1 MGFWNASSS
10 SESSRGQSSHSR
22 HQRSTRG
29 VSNNPFN
36 FFASSRSFGSSSR
49 ARPRSGFVARVRR
62 FLLEVYSYMRRHPA
76 KVFFL
81 IILPLITGGA
91 LTKLL
96 SVVGIRLPRSVENLM
111 SQFGGGRG
119 VVERERFYSR
129 GGARDFGGGS
139 ALPGM
144 MGGVGQSVG
153 GLMGLA
159 KMFM

>member
-1 MGFWNASSS
+1 MGFWNPSSS
-10 SESSRGQSSHSR
+10 SESSRGHSSRSR
-22 HQRSTRG
+22 RPRSTRA

-62 FLLEVYSYMRRHPA
+62 FLLDVYSYMRRNPA

-96 SVVGIRLPRSVENLM
+96 SVVGIRLPRSMENLM
-111 SQFGGGRG
+111 GQFGGRRG
-119 VVERERFYSR
+119 VVEQERFYSR

-144 MGGVGQSVG
+144 AGGVGESIS

-159 KMFM
+159 KMFI